1 MASVRSPLFSLTASG
16 TIKNLL
22 TYSHGPGGA
31 YVKGNRLILDEK
43 FLFYQKK
50 YFSQTL
56 EQQIVRSAFK
66 EALGAWGDLT
76 SEEKQGY
83 KEKAK
88 KVQNTAIGLFIHDKF
103 AEYYNPP
110 AEKIDYHETLATGH
124 VENIGDDYRI
134 NTKQLA
140 HIVNIRRL
148 R

>member
-1 MASVRSPLFSLTASG
+1 MASVKSPLFSLTASG

-31 YVKGNRLILDEK
+31 YVKGNRLILDER

-76 SEEKQGY
+76 PEEKQGY

-88 KVQNTAIGLFIHDKF
+88 SVQNTAIGLFIQEKF
-103 AEYYNPP
+103 ADYYSPP
-110 AEKIDYHETLATGH
+110 VEKVEYHETLRTGY
-124 VENIGDDYRI
+124 IDDLNDEYRI

-140 HIVNIRRL
+140 HIVNVRRL